1 MNLLERN
8 IFEQFKKGDEN
19 AFEFIFKTYYGYLY
33 NYSKQILKDPDA
45 AEEAVEVTFLNL
57 WENRANIVLESSIK
71 SYLFRSVYNNCLNQL
86 KHLLVKERY
95 VLYFK
100 HHVATDDSG
109 SLISNDYPLSQVIEK
124 ELEQVLEK
132 ALNNLPP
139 QCREVFL
146 LSRHENFKNDEI
158 AEKLNISV
166 NTVRTQISR
175 ALTKLREKLKEY
187 LPILLF

>member
-1 MNLLERN
+1 
-8 IFEQFKKGDEN
+8 
-19 AFEFIFKTYYGYLY
+19 LY

-132 ALNNLPP
+132 ALNSLPP